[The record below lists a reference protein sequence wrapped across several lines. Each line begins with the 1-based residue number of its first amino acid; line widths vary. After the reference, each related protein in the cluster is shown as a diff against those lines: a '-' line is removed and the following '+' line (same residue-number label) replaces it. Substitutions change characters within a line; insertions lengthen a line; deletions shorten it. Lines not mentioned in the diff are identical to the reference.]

1 MMKCAGKI
9 LILLSAVIM
18 VSCVQ
23 SDSESSKNPDQIE
36 QLLSQMSLRE
46 KAGQMTNISLMAVA
60 EGEFWMKR
68 DTVILDTAKLR
79 VLLKEKG
86 VGSVQNLGSY
96 PFSVEEWNLQI
107 QTLQKYVKENTNLKI
122 PILYGIDAVHGA
134 NYSAKSTLF
143 PHQLALAS
151 TRNRVLAEETGR
163 ITSYEM
169 MACNIPWNYAPVL
182 DVSKQPV
189 WGRIFETFGE
199 DTYIASEMG
208 AAFVR
213 GSQGSE
219 LSDPYTTAV
228 CLKHFIGYGT
238 PFNGKDRSP
247 AHIPENYLRE
257 LYIPPFQK
265 AIDEGALTVMINS
278 GSVNGTPS
286 HADRV
291 LITDILKGEMGFE
304 GFTIS
309 DWEDVVNLYKTHQV
323 ARDEREAVKLAVNAG
338 LDMCMEPYDAS
349 FADHLVDLVDSG
361 EVSMNRVDDAVRRI
375 LKVKK
380 KLGLF
385 DTLLPEADYSLYGS
399 DEHAQKAY
407 EAAVETVCLLKNE
420 NSILPLNPNKKY
432 LITGVGANSLN
443 YLNGAWSRSWSGRT
457 TEYNDEEKLTIYEA
471 AEKILGPENIS
482 YVEGTDYDADI
493 NTAKAVRVAR
503 SNDMVIV
510 CLGEIPATE
519 KPSDIDDLMFPEA
532 QLDLVKELSKTGKP
546 IILVI
551 LEARPRIIR
560 PIEPLA
566 DGICVSFLPGHE
578 GGRAIAD
585 VLFGKQNPSG
595 KLPLTYPR
603 YSNSI
608 WTYDHTR
615 ADKRD
620 AGFGFDGFKPQYEF
634 GHGLSYTS
642 FEYSDLELS
651 ADTLEPGDTLRIAI
665 SLTNAGKRAG
675 KEAVHLY
682 TSDLVASVVP
692 AVKRLRSFEKYE
704 LEPGQTKDI
713 EFIITSSDLAFVNR
727 ENDWVTEPGEFIVQI
742 DTLQRKF
749 YLNE

>member
-1 MMKCAGKI
+1 
-9 LILLSAVIM
+9 
-18 VSCVQ
+18 
-23 SDSESSKNPDQIE
+23 
-36 QLLSQMSLRE
+36 
-46 KAGQMTNISLMAVA
+46 
-60 EGEFWMKR
+60 
-68 DTVILDTAKLR
+68 
-79 VLLKEKG
+79 
-86 VGSVQNLGSY
+86 
-96 PFSVEEWNLQI
+96 
-107 QTLQKYVKENTNLKI
+107 
-122 PILYGIDAVHGA
+122 
-134 NYSAKSTLF
+134 
-143 PHQLALAS
+143 
-151 TRNRVLAEETGR
+151 
-163 ITSYEM
+163 
-169 MACNIPWNYAPVL
+169 
-182 DVSKQPV
+182 
-189 WGRIFETFGE
+189 
-199 DTYIASEMG
+199 MG

-213 GSQGSE
+213 GSQGE
-219 LSDPYTTAV
+219 DLSDPYTTAV

-278 GSVNGTPS
+278 GSVNGIPS

-291 LITDILKGEMGFE
+291 LITEILKGEMGFE

-349 FADHLVDLVDSG
+349 FADHLVDLVNSG
-361 EVSMNRVDDAVRRI
+361 EVSMDRVDDAVRRI

-385 DTLLPEADYSLYGS
+385 DKLHPEADYSLYGS
-399 DEHAQKAY
+399 EEHAQRAY

-420 NSILPLNPNKKY
+420 GSVLPLNPEKKY
-432 LITGVGANSLN
+432 LITGVGAHSLN

-457 TEYNDEEKLTIYEA
+457 TEYNDEEKLTIFEA
-471 AEKILGPENIS
+471 VESIVGSSNIT
-482 YVEGTDYDADI
+482 YVEGTDYEVDI
-493 NTAKAVRVAR
+493 NTSKAVQIAR
-503 SNDMVIV
+503 NSDIVIV

-519 KPSDIDDLMFPEA
+519 KPSDIDDLMFPEV
-532 QLDLVKELSKTGKP
+532 QLQMVKELSKAGKP

-595 KLPLTYPR
+595 KLPVTYPR

-608 WTYDHTR
+608 WTYDHTK

-642 FEYSDLELS
+642 FAYSDLELS
-651 ADTLEPGDTLRIAI
+651 ADTIAPGDTLRISV
-665 SLTNAGKRAG
+665 SLTNTGDRAG
-675 KEAVHLY
+675 KEAVELY

-692 AVKRLRSFEKYE
+692 AVKRLRRFEKYE
-704 LEPGQTKDI
+704 LEPGQTKSI
-713 EFIITSSDLAFVNR
+713 EFTIMSSDLAFVNR
-727 ENDWVTEPGEFIVQI
+727 ENDWITEPGDYLIQI
-742 DTLQRKF
+742 DTLQKKF

>member
-1 MMKCAGKI
+1 MIKGVGNI
-9 LILLSAVIM
+9 LILLSAALF
-18 VSCVQ
+18 SACEQ
-23 SDSESSKNPDQIE
+23 SGGSDPGNQDEIE
-36 QLLSQMSLRE
+36 MLLSRMSLRE
-46 KAGQMTNISLMAVA
+46 KAGQMTNLSLMALA
-60 EGEFWMKR
+60 EGDFWMKR
-68 DTVILDTAKLR
+68 DTVVLDTAKLR

-107 QTLQKYVKENTNLKI
+107 KSLQEYVMENTDLQI

-151 TRNRVLAEETGR
+151 TRNRALAEETGR

-199 DTYIASEMG
+199 DTYITSQMG
-208 AAFVR
+208 AAYIQ
-213 GSQGSE
+213 GSQGKD

-247 AHIPENYLRE
+247 AVIPEHTLRE
-257 LYIPPFQK
+257 VYIPPFEK
-265 AIDEGALTVMINS
+265 AIEEGALTIMINS
-278 GSVNGTPS
+278 GSVNGIPS
-286 HADRV
+286 HADHK
-291 LITDILKGEMGFE
+291 LITEILKGELGFE

-323 ARDEREAVKLAVNAG
+323 ARDEREAVKISVNAG

-349 FADHLVDLVDSG
+349 FADHLVNLVDSG
-361 EVSMNRVDDAVRRI
+361 EVSLERVNDAVRRI

-385 DTLLPEADYSLYGS
+385 EQLEYDADYSLYGS
-399 DEHAQKAY
+399 EEHAGKAY
-407 EAAVETVCLLKNE
+407 EAAVESVILLKNE
-420 NSILPLNPNKKY
+420 KSILPLDLNKKY

-457 TEYNDEEKLTIYEA
+457 TEYNDEEKYTILEA
-471 AEKILGPENIS
+471 IEEMVGNSNITF
-482 YVEGTDYDADI
+482 VEGTGYDEDI
-493 NTAKAVRVAR
+493 NTSKAVSAA
-503 SNDMVIV
+503 SQADVIIA

-519 KPSDIDDLMFPEA
+519 KPSDIDDLTFPKA
-532 QLDLVKELSKTGKP
+532 QLNLVKELSKTGKP
-546 IILVI
+546 IVLVI

-578 GGRAIAD
+578 GGKAIAD
-585 VLFGKQNPSG
+585 ILFGKQNPSG
-595 KLPLTYPR
+595 KLPVTYPR
-603 YSNSI
+603 YPNSI
-608 WTYDHTR
+608 WTYDHTK

-620 AGFGFDGFKPQYEF
+620 AGFGFDGFQPQYEF
-634 GHGLSYTS
+634 GHGLSYSS
-642 FEYSDLELS
+642 FKYSDLGLS
-651 ADTLEPGDTLRIAI
+651 HDTLNQDDTLTITVN
-665 SLTNAGKRAG
+665 LTNTGKRVG
-675 KEAVHLY
+675 KEAVELY
-682 TSDLVASVVP
+682 SSDMVASIVP
-692 AVKRLRSFEKYE
+692 AVKRLRGFEKYE
-704 LEPGQTKDI
+704 LQPGETKNI
-713 EFIITSSDLAFVNR
+713 VFRIKPSDLAFVNHQ
-727 ENDWVTEPGEFIVQI
+727 NKWITEPGEFIMQI
-742 DTLQRKF
+742 DTLQKKLF
-749 YLNE
+749 LNE

>member
-1 MMKCAGKI
+1 MI
-9 LILLSAVIM
+9 LITAFM
-18 VSCVQ
+18 MASCNQ
-23 SDSESSKNPDQIE
+23 NGKE
-36 QLLSQMSLRE
+36 QAKPQDDVEAILAKMSLHQ

-60 EGEFWMKR
+60 QGDFWMKR
-68 DTVILDTAKLR
+68 DTVVLDTAKMR
-79 VLLKEKG
+79 LLLQEKG

-96 PFSVEEWNLQI
+96 PFSVEEWNIQI
-107 QTLQKYVKENTNLKI
+107 QTLQNYVNENTELKI

-151 TRNRVLAEETGR
+151 TRNRALAEETGR

-182 DVSKQPV
+182 DVSKQPI
-189 WGRIFETFGE
+189 WGRMFETFGE
-199 DTYIASEMG
+199 DTYITSEMG
-208 AAFVR
+208 AAYIR
-213 GSQGSE
+213 GSQGDD
-219 LSDPYTTAV
+219 LANPYTTAV

-247 AHIPENYLRE
+247 AYIPENYLRE
-257 LYIPPFQK
+257 LYLPPFKK

-278 GSVNGTPS
+278 GSVNGIPS
-286 HADRV
+286 HADYK
-291 LITDILKGEMGFE
+291 LITEVLKGELEFE

-323 ARDEREAVKLAVNAG
+323 ARDERHAVKLAVNAG

-361 EVSMNRVDDAVRRI
+361 EVSMERVNDAVRRI

-385 DTLLPEADYSLYGS
+385 KQSDGRGDYSLYGS
-399 DEHAQKAY
+399 EEHAEKAY
-407 EAAVETVCLLKNE
+407 QAAVETVCMLKNE
-420 NSILPLNPNKKY
+420 ESILPLNQNKKY

-443 YLNGAWSRSWSGRT
+443 YLNGAWSRSWDGRT
-457 TEYNDEEKLTIYEA
+457 TEYNDEEKLTIYESVQ
-471 AEKILGPENIS
+471 NIVGETNVS
-482 YVEGTDYDADI
+482 YVEGTDYDTDI
-493 NTAKAVRVAR
+493 NTSNAVRAAAQA
-503 SNDMVIV
+503 DIIIA

-519 KPSDIDDLMFPEA
+519 KPSDIDELIFPEA
-532 QLDLVKELSKTGKP
+532 QLKLVKELSKTGKP
-546 IILVI
+546 IVLVI

-560 PIEPLA
+560 PIEPLVEA
-566 DGICVSFLPGHE
+566 ICLSFLPGQE

-585 VLFGKQNPSG
+585 ILFGLQNPSG
-595 KLPLTYPR
+595 KLPVTYPK

-608 WTYDHTR
+608 WSYDHTR
-615 ADKRD
+615 ADERD

-642 FEYSDLELS
+642 FEYTNLVLS
-651 ADTLEPGDTLRIAI
+651 ADTIVPGDTLTV
-665 SLTNAGKRAG
+665 SVTLTNTGKRDG
-675 KEAVHLY
+675 KEAVELY

-692 AVKRLRSFEKYE
+692 AVKRLRRFEKYALNAGVSKE
-704 LEPGQTKDI
+704 I
-713 EFIITSSDLAFVNR
+713 EFTLTSSDLEFVNA
-727 ENDWVTEPGEFIVQI
+727 ENQWIAERGEFIIQV
-742 DTLQRKF
+742 DTLQKKIF
-749 YLNE
+749 LNE

>member
-1 MMKCAGKI
+1 MI
-9 LILLSAVIM
+9 LFSVILV
-18 VSCVQ
+18 VSCKP
-23 SDSESSKNPDQIE
+23 SGEEKSEPMDEIE
-36 QLLSQMSLRE
+36 ALLSQMNLRE

-68 DTVILDTAKLR
+68 DTVVLDTAKLR

-107 QTLQKYVKENTNLKI
+107 KTLQDYVMKNTDLQI

-134 NYSAKSTLF
+134 NYSAGSTLF

-151 TRNRVLAEETGR
+151 TRNRELAEETGR
-163 ITSYEM
+163 VTSYEM

-199 DTYIASEMG
+199 DTYISTELG
-208 AAFVR
+208 SAFVL
-213 GSQGSE
+213 GSQGDD

-247 AHIPENYLRE
+247 AYIPENYLRE
-257 LYIPPFQK
+257 LYIPPFQQ

-278 GSVNGTPS
+278 GSVNGIPS

-349 FADHLVDLVDSG
+349 FADHLIDLVDSG
-361 EVSMNRVDDAVRRI
+361 EVSLERVNDAVRRI

-385 DTLLPEADYSLYGS
+385 ENTEHDADYSLYGS
-399 DEHAQKAY
+399 EEHAQKAY
-407 EAAVETVCLLKNE
+407 EAAVETVCLLKNKG
-420 NSILPLNPNKKY
+420 SVLPLNPEKKY

-471 AEKILGPENIS
+471 VESIVGSSKIT
-482 YVEGTDYDADI
+482 YVEGTDYDTDI
-493 NTAKAVRVAR
+493 NTSKAVQAAR
-503 SNDMVIV
+503 NSDIVIV

-519 KPSDIDDLMFPEA
+519 KPSDIDDLIFPEV
-532 QLDLVKELSKTGKP
+532 QLELVKELRETGKP

-560 PIEPLA
+560 PIEPLVE
-566 DGICVSFLPGHE
+566 GICVSFLPGHE

-595 KLPLTYPR
+595 KLPVTYPR

-642 FEYSDLELS
+642 FEYTGLELS
-651 ADTLEPGDTLRIAI
+651 SDTIAPGDTLRISI
-665 SLTNAGKRAG
+665 SLKNTGDRLG
-675 KEAVHLY
+675 KEAVELY

-692 AVKRLRSFEKYE
+692 ATKRLRRFEKYE
-704 LEPGQTKDI
+704 LAPGQTKNI
-713 EFIITSSDLAFVNR
+713 EFEITSTDLAFVNR
-727 ENDWVTEPGEFIVQI
+727 DNKWISEPGDFTVQV
-742 DTLQRKF
+742 DTLQKQF

>member
-1 MMKCAGKI
+1 MRRAGNI
-9 LILLSAVIM
+9 LIFVIVILT
-18 VSCVQ
+18 VSCGQ
-23 SDSESSKNPDQIE
+23 NEGESSNNQDEIE
-36 QLLSQMSLRE
+36 ILLSQMSLRE

-68 DTVILDTAKLR
+68 DTVVLDTAKMR
-79 VLLKEKG
+79 VLLVEKG

-96 PFSVEEWNLQI
+96 PFTVEEWNMHI
-107 QTLQKYVKENTNLKI
+107 QTLQQYVMENTDLQI

-134 NYSAKSTLF
+134 NYSAGSTLF

-151 TRNRVLAEETGR
+151 TRNRALAEETGR

-182 DVSKQPV
+182 DVSKQPI

-199 DTYIASEMG
+199 DTYITSEMG

-213 GSQGSE
+213 GSQGKD

-247 AHIPENYLRE
+247 AYIPENYLRE

-265 AIDEGALTVMINS
+265 AIDQGALTVMINS
-278 GSVNGTPS
+278 GSVNGIPS
-286 HADRV
+286 HADQV
-291 LITDILKGEMGFE
+291 LITDILKGELGFQ

-349 FADHLVDLVDSG
+349 FADLLVDLVDSG
-361 EVSMNRVDDAVRRI
+361 EVSMDRVNDAVRRI

-385 DTLLPEADYSLYGS
+385 EKLQTKADYSLYGS
-399 DEHAQKAY
+399 EEHAQKAY

-420 NSILPLNPNKKY
+420 NSVLPLNPNRKY

-457 TEYNDEEKLTIYEA
+457 TEFNDEEKLTIYEA
-471 AEKILGPENIS
+471 VENIVGS
-482 YVEGTDYDADI
+482 ENLTYVEGTDYDNDI
-493 NTAKAVRVAR
+493 NTSKAVQAAR
-503 SNDMVIV
+503 SADMVIV

-532 QLDLVKELSKTGKP
+532 QLQLVKELSKTGKP
-546 IILVI
+546 IVLVI

-560 PIEPLA
+560 PIDPLV

-578 GGRAIAD
+578 GGRALAD

-595 KLPLTYPR
+595 KLPVTYPR

-608 WTYDHTR
+608 WTYDHTK

-642 FEYSDLELS
+642 FEYSDLQLS
-651 ADTLEPGDTLRIAI
+651 SDTLELGDTLRISINLAN
-665 SLTNAGKRAG
+665 TGDRAG
-675 KEAVHLY
+675 KEVVELY

-692 AVKRLRSFEKYE
+692 AVKRLRRFEKYE
-704 LEPGQTKDI
+704 LEPGQSKNI
-713 EFIITSSDLAFVNR
+713 EFDITSSDLAFVNR
-727 ENDWVTEPGEFIVQI
+727 EIQWVTEPGTFVIQI
-742 DTLQRKF
+742 DTLQKKF